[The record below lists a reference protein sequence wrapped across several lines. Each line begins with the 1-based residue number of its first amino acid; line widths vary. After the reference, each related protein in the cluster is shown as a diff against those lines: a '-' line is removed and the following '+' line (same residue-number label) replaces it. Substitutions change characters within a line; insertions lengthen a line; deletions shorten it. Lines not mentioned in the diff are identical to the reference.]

1 MELKGRL
8 KEISKF
14 VDKGSNILDL
24 GCDHAYLSIYLV
36 EKGIASK
43 ALASDNKDEPLLSA
57 KANIL
62 KSSLS
67 DKITTIKSNGLD
79 NIDPNLYD
87 TLIIAGLG
95 GELIREILK
104 SPKLNKDATLIL
116 EGNNSEKDIRE
127 FLDSNNYLITD
138 EELIEDKGHYYQI
151 IKAKRMNDDFKMNL
165 DSLELTFGPIILKNK
180 TQIFKDYINRNIV
193 VLENKLTGINDT
205 VLINKINYFKGAL
218 DYESKRYN

>member
-36 EKGIASK
+36 EKGIAAK
-43 ALASDNKDEPLLSA
+43 ALASDNKDEPLESA

-79 NIDPNLYD
+79 NIKADMYD

-95 GELIREILK
+95 GELIASILS
-104 SPKLNKDATLIL
+104 SPNLNKDATLIL
-116 EGNNSEKDIRE
+116 EGNNSEKDIRV
-127 FLDSNNYLITD
+127 FLDNNNYFITD

-151 IKAKRMNDDFKMNL
+151 IKAKKSNTKMNL
-165 DSLELTFGPIILKNK
+165 DEIELSFGPIILKDK
-180 TQIFKDYINRNIV
+180 TPIFKEYIKRNIG

-205 VLINKINYFKGAL
+205 ALINKINYFKGAL

>member
-36 EKGIASK
+36 EKGIAAK
-43 ALASDNKDEPLLSA
+43 ALASDNKDEPLESA

-79 NIDPNLYD
+79 NIKADMYD

-95 GELIREILK
+95 GELIASILS
-104 SPKLNKDATLIL
+104 SPNLNKDATLIL
-116 EGNNSEKDIRE
+116 EGNNSEKDIRV
-127 FLDSNNYLITD
+127 FLDNNNYFITD
-138 EELIEDKGHYYQI
+138 EELNEDKGHYYQI
-151 IKAKRMNDDFKMNL
+151 IKAKKSNTKMNL
-165 DSLELTFGPIILKNK
+165 DEIELSFGPIILKDK
-180 TQIFKDYINRNIV
+180 TPIFKEYIKRNIG

-205 VLINKINYFKGAL
+205 ALINKINYFKGAL

>member
-36 EKGIASK
+36 EKGIAAK
-43 ALASDNKDEPLLSA
+43 ALASDNKDEPLESA

-79 NIDPNLYD
+79 NISPNMYD

-95 GELIREILK
+95 GELIASILS
-104 SPKLNKDATLIL
+104 SPNLNKDATLIL
-116 EGNNSEKDIRE
+116 EGNNSEKDIRV
-127 FLDSNNYLITD
+127 FLDNNNYLITD

-151 IKAKRMNDDFKMNL
+151 IKAKRSNTKMNL
-165 DSLELTFGPIILKNK
+165 DETELSFGPIILKDK
-180 TQIFKDYINRNIV
+180 SPIFKEYINRNIG

-205 VLINKINYFKGAL
+205 ALINKINYFKGAL

>member
-1 MELKGRL
+1 MVLKGRL

-36 EKGIASK
+36 EKGIAAK
-43 ALASDNKDEPLLSA
+43 ALASDNKDEPLEFA

-79 NIDPNLYD
+79 NIKADMYD

-95 GELIREILK
+95 GELIASILS
-104 SPKLNKDATLIL
+104 SPNLNKDATLIL
-116 EGNNSEKDIRE
+116 EGNNSEKDIRV
-127 FLDSNNYLITD
+127 FLDNNNYLITE

-151 IKAKRMNDDFKMNL
+151 IKAKKSNTKMNL
-165 DSLELTFGPIILKNK
+165 DEIELSFGPIILKDK
-180 TQIFKDYINRNIV
+180 TKVFKEYIKRNIG
-193 VLENKLTGINDT
+193 VLENKLTGINDAA
-205 VLINKINYFKGAL
+205 LINKINYFKGAL